1 MVFAKKAGIGMRADA
16 GSSAGSAAVVVG
28 VVVGVVSPG
37 SWIGQSP

>member
-1 MVFAKKAGIGMRADA
+1 MVFAKKAGIGMSADA
-16 GSSAGSAAVVVG
+16 GSAADTAA

>member
-1 MVFAKKAGIGMRADA
+1 MVFAKKAGIGM
-16 GSSAGSAAVVVG
+16 SAGADSAADTADTAA